1 MKKLL
6 QESEIIAA
14 AKLSKVVYLDKNT
27 IITPLAKDTARE
39 LGVQFKDYGD
49 QGPAAVS
56 NTSGKNQE
64 SWPVKKI
71 AIAADHGGYYLK
83 EEIKEFLRKMNYSV
97 TDLGPLNA
105 DPCDYPDY
113 AVQVAKM
120 VSGGDAERGIMIDSV
135 GIGSSMAANRVPGVL
150 AAKCNNSF
158 EARSCRE
165 HNYAN
170 VLTMGSKIIG
180 NEVAKEIV
188 KVFLET
194 PGGAERHKR
203 RIDKILAMDVGSKK

>member
-6 QESEIIAA
+6 RELEIIKA
-14 AKLSKVVYLDKNT
+14 AKLNKVVFIDKNT

-39 LGVQFKDYGD
+39 LGVEIKEYRNAGTGVADN
-49 QGPAAVS
+49 VS
-56 NTSGKNQE
+56 EKFPE

-83 EEIKEFLRKMNYSV
+83 EEIKEYLRKLDYTVS
-97 TDLGPLNA
+97 DLGPLNA

-113 AVQVAKM
+113 AVQVARM
-120 VSGGDAERGIMIDSV
+120 VSSGEAERGIMIDSV
-135 GIGSSMAANRVPGVL
+135 GIGSSMAANRVRGVL
-150 AAKCNNSF
+150 AAKCNNAF

-170 VLTMGSKIIG
+170 VLTMGSKVIG
-180 NEVAKEIV
+180 SEVAKEIV
-188 KVFLET
+188 KIFLET

-203 RIDKILAMDVGSKK
+203 RIDKILAMDGGSKK

>member
-1 MKKLL
+1 MKKLIR
-6 QESEIIAA
+6 EFEIVTA
-14 AKLSKVVYLDKNT
+14 AKLNKVVFIDKNT

-39 LGVQFKDYGD
+39 LGVEFKEYREADVT
-49 QGPAAVS
+49 ALNRSEKV
-56 NTSGKNQE
+56 TE

-83 EEIKEFLRKMNYSV
+83 EEIKEFLRKMDYAVS
-97 TDLGPLNA
+97 DLGPMNA

-113 AVQVAKM
+113 AVQVARM
-120 VSGGDAERGIMIDSV
+120 VSTGEAERGIMIDSV
-135 GIGSSMAANRVPGVL
+135 GIGSSMAANRVRGVL
-150 AAKCNNSF
+150 AAKCNNAF

-165 HNYAN
+165 HNFAN
-170 VLTMGSKIIG
+170 VLTMGSKVIG
-180 NEVAKEIV
+180 SEVAKEIV

-203 RIDKILAMDVGSKK
+203 RIDKILAMDNGK